1 MNYQLFLKRN
11 SATILTCVGGVG
23 VVATAVLTAKA
34 TPKAMRLLEEA
45 KQEKGE
51 ELTNLEKVRVA
62 GIAYIP
68 PLLVGASTIAC
79 IFGANALNKR
89 QQASLMSAYALLD
102 SSYKEYRSKVKDL
115 YGEDAD
121 ENVKNEIA
129 KDKYENED
137 IPQENGLELFYDEF
151 SGRFFRST
159 LEKVQRAQYEINR
172 DLTLR
177 DWATI
182 NEFYDYMNIPHVDGG
197 DVIGWSTSMNGE
209 MYWQTW
215 VDFSNVKMVDDDGLE
230 YYIVR
235 MFQEPMP
242 DFEDFIS

>member
-11 SATILTCVGGVG
+11 SATILTCAGGVG
-23 VVATAVLTAKA
+23 VVATAVMTAKA
-34 TPKAMRLLEEA
+34 TPKAMQLLEEA
-45 KQEKGE
+45 KIEKGE
-51 ELTNLEKVRVA
+51 DLTNLEKIRVA

-129 KDKYENED
+129 KDKYKND
-137 IPQENGLELFYDEF
+137 NIPKENGLELFYDEF

-177 DWATI
+177 EWATI
-182 NEFYDYMNIPHVDGG
+182 DEFYDYLDIPHVDGG
-197 DVIGWSTSMNGE
+197 DIIGWSAAQNE
-209 MYWQTW
+209 QDYWQTW
-215 VDFSNVKMVDDDGLE
+215 IDFSNLKMVDDDGLE

-235 MFQEPMP
+235 MYQEPSL
-242 DFEDFIS
+242 DFEDFE